1 MKKIVHIVLWSIG
14 ILVSHSITAQT
25 GNAQQELKKGD
36 VLRLTY
42 RFDEA
47 LVIFN
52 NLLKKDLDST
62 TKSDVQRE
70 ITLCENGKNMLK
82 FTGTPK
88 VIAGKTVPLKEF
100 YARYDISIPG
110 FWALTPG
117 SLLTARDID
126 KVVPFIHVSSEH
138 PETIYF
144 SSRGAD
150 GKTGWDI
157 YVTYRMPNNEWSA
170 PDRLSDAVNTVFDE
184 RFPYLTPDGNTLY
197 FSSNGHYGMGGYN
210 LYKSTKNSITGEW
223 STPENLGFPLSS
235 TANDLLYVPDTDGL
249 FACFAST
256 RNTSGDSV
264 TLYKI
269 ALEGTPVKQSLT
281 ELTDILEA
289 ADLRVT
295 GDKRLET
302 KRQETRDQNINAPL
316 STVIAQYQQLLKQ
329 GEQVKQRVSLGENE
343 LDQLRADYSAA
354 GAEQRKVIAVKIE
367 LREQTLNQYRQEQQD
382 IAKKTQE
389 LEYSMLAQGIA
400 PVAEIQPAQPLPVE
414 APVPAASFNLQAGK
428 IITLANFVV
437 QQPVAEVPEEKDFTL
452 KTGAVS
458 QIYENETVEGITY
471 RYQVGVY
478 SKKPDAKTFKGYSP
492 VFINET
498 KGKWVC
504 SIGAFRTYAEA
515 QKYTAQ
521 FRRNFKNPLLTAY
534 KDNKTIDLKQARLEE
549 SRQPAPKSTAVSS
562 DKDMAWQ
569 VVLGEYT
576 VIPPGLLKTVQQA
589 TSKDITRAT
598 VNGKTVYAVGPYPSR
613 SEADKVVQ
621 VLQQSG
627 FSEVKTEAVG
637 KK

>member
-1 MKKIVHIVLWSIG
+1 MLWSICAF
-14 ILVSHSITAQT
+14 VSSSVTAQT
-25 GNAQQELKKGD
+25 ADVAKELKKGD

-52 NLLKKDLDST
+52 NLLKKDLDSIA
-62 TKSDVQRE
+62 KSSVQRE

-88 VIAGKTVPLKEF
+88 VIARKTVPLKEF
-100 YARYDISIPG
+100 YGRYDINLPG
-110 FWALTPG
+110 FWASTPR

-126 KVVPFIHVSSEH
+126 KIVPFIHVSSED
-138 PETIYF
+138 PEVIYF
-144 SSRGAD
+144 SSHGAD

-157 YVTYRMPNNEWSA
+157 YTTFRMPNNEWSA
-170 PDRLSDAVNTVFDE
+170 PERLSDAVNTVFDE

-210 LYKSTKNSITGEW
+210 LYRSTKDPGTGEW

-281 ELTDILEA
+281 ELTDILQA
-289 ADLRVT
+289 AELQIADE
-295 GDKRLET
+295 GLET

-389 LEYSMLAQGIA
+389 LEYSMLAQGIV
-400 PVAEIQPAQPLPVE
+400 PVAEIQSEQPHPVE
-414 APVPAASFNLQAGK
+414 APVPVASFNLQAGK

-437 QQPVAEVPEEKDFTL
+437 QQPVVEVPEEKDFTL
-452 KTGAVS
+452 TTGAES

-471 RYQVGVY
+471 RYQIGVY
-478 SKKPDAKTFKGYSP
+478 SKKPEAKTFKGYSP
-492 VFINET
+492 VFINEA

-504 SIGAFRTYAEA
+504 SIGAFRSYAEA

-521 FRRNFKNPLLTAY
+521 FRRNFKNPLLIAY
-534 KDNKTIDLKQARLEE
+534 KDSKIIDLKQARMEE
-549 SRQPAPKSTAVSS
+549 KHQPASKPATASAN
-562 DKDMAWQ
+562 KDMAYQ

-576 VIPPGLLKTVQQA
+576 VLPPALLKTVQQA

-598 VNGKTVYAVGPYPSR
+598 VNGKTVYTVGPYQVQ
-613 SEADKVVQ
+613 SEANKVVQ